1 MRNELTEKQRQ
12 ILEFILKFI
21 EERGAPP
28 TLREI
33 TERFEM
39 SSPASAQGHLEA
51 LKKKGYIRRRGF
63 SARGIEPIWERI
75 RRLFWQ
81 RQGIPLVGRV
91 AAGKPILAEENIEDV
106 LTLEDLFHKDGNL
119 FALRVQGDSMIEA
132 GIFENDI
139 LIVRQQAT
147 ADTGDVVV
155 AIVGDEGTVKRLSW
169 VGDRMLLEPAN
180 PKYPPIIAEEAR
192 IVGKVIGVIRDMTRA
207 AWRVRAAAPTI

>member
-1 MRNELTEKQRQ
+1 MRNDLTEKQRQ

-51 LKKKGYIRRRGF
+51 LEKKGYIRRRGF
-63 SARGIEPIWERI
+63 SARGIEPIWEKI

-106 LTLEDLFHKDGNL
+106 LTLEGLFHKDENL

-139 LIVRQQAT
+139 LIVRQQPT
-147 ADTGDVVV
+147 AEVGEIVV
-155 AIVGDEGTVKRLSW
+155 AIVGDEGTVKRLSRAS
-169 VGDRMLLEPAN
+169 DRMLLEPAN
-180 PKYPPIIAEEAR
+180 PKYKPIIAEEIR
-192 IVGKVIGVIRDMTRA
+192 IVGKVIGVVRDMARA
-207 AWRVRAAAPTI
+207 AWRQMS